1 LGVVEASSTPL
12 SGIIENVS
20 FIGAR
25 QRMIVSGAP
34 GKFLSV
40 NVPNTIKAQTG
51 ERIGLLISPDVIRLL
66 QPEN

>member
-1 LGVVEASSTPL
+1 
-12 SGIIENVS
+12 
-20 FIGAR
+20 
-25 QRMIVSGAP
+25 MIVSGAP

-51 ERIGLLISPDVIRLL
+51 ERIGLLISPDVIGLL